1 MKISDLLGR
10 EAGTWES
17 QTFRH
22 VDMLGKAVSQPATY
36 GMAGRE
42 ADLRRQDNPR
52 QAQQEGQAWEAG
64 QGRYAFQG
72 RQAG

>member
-1 MKISDLLGR
+1 MHICESRCACRCDWSKGEGILVEDHDLLGR

-36 GMAGRE
+36 GMAG
-42 ADLRRQDNPR
+42 
-52 QAQQEGQAWEAG
+52 